1 MAKTRT
7 YRETNSPPASSSI
20 SCSQEWIPSRRAVST
35 VQESSK
41 QWQGQRPRETA
52 RTSRHYYAF
61 GDDADFAHLV
71 THAPGVED
79 LCHVGW
85 HADSAVPA
93 GLVARLCVN
102 NGMGTGGRESCT
114 HANEIRVLF
123 EDNNTMSYA
132 SQRDR
137 TSEAGS
143 ATADDNK
150 ANLESCLLCGIMTTR
165 LEVRLAGGERG

>member
-1 MAKTRT
+1 
-7 YRETNSPPASSSI
+7 
-20 SCSQEWIPSRRAVST
+20 
-35 VQESSK
+35 
-41 QWQGQRPRETA
+41 
-52 RTSRHYYAF
+52 
-61 GDDADFAHLV
+61 
-71 THAPGVED
+71 
-79 LCHVGW
+79 
-85 HADSAVPA
+85 
-93 GLVARLCVN
+93 
-102 NGMGTGGRESCT
+102 MGTGGRESCT

-165 LEVRLAGGERG
+165 LEVRLAGEERG